1 MKKKIGE
8 PVPNLLVY
16 FKDIKSAFGHSG
28 HLLQRLLRY
37 ELAPNVSTHIQQDW
51 IYHNSWDTICRIKPD
66 ELVYELNSVCKVF
79 VFVPF
84 CLCDFGGF
92 NYFCELVASKV
103 IHPRLD

>member
-28 HLLQRLLRY
+28 HLPQRLLGY
-37 ELAPNVSTHIQQDW
+37 ELASNVFTHIEQDW
-51 IYHNSWDTICRIKPD
+51 IYHNSWDTICGVKPD
-66 ELVYELNSVCKVF
+66 ELVYELKRVSKMF

-84 CLCDFGGF
+84 CLCDLGCL
-92 NYFCELVASKV
+92 NYFYKLVAGEV
-103 IHPRLD
+103 IYPRLD